1 MLDLLSTILIT
12 MFPEIQVSPEP
23 SIRRLS
29 TAVLPQEQYEDAKAS
44 MVTDTTAPCRRF
56 DTTLVT
62 SKGTILSCAGISIIV
77 GFWWLLAR
85 RRDLLDYKYKM
96 LRLRL
101 YDVGVLFQGEE
112 KSVTLK
118 FLSRAR

>member
-1 MLDLLSTILIT
+1 MLDLLSAIFT

-29 TAVLPQEQYEDAKAS
+29 TAVLPQEQYKDAKSS

-77 GFWWLLAR
+77 GFWRSVTR

-96 LRLRL
+96 LR
-101 YDVGVLFQGEE
+101 FQGEE
-112 KSVTLK
+112 KKCDVEIFVSSALD
-118 FLSRAR
+118 F